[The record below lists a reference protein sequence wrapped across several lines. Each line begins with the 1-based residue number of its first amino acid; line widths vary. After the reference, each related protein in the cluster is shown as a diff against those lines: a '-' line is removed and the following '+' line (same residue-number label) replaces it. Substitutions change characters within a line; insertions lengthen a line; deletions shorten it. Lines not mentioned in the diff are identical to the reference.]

1 MTPGSLGYPSRKSGA
16 DSMVKTIARGVF
28 LFALA
33 LMIASWAMTV
43 GNSKPVEPQQ
53 ELPTDRMYS

>member
-1 MTPGSLGYPSRKSGA
+1 
-16 DSMVKTIARGVF
+16 MVKTIARAVF

-33 LMIASWAMTV
+33 IMIASWAMTI
-43 GNSKPVEPQQ
+43 GNSKPAEPQH

>member
-1 MTPGSLGYPSRKSGA
+1 
-16 DSMVKTIARGVF
+16 MVKTIARGLF

-33 LMIASWAMTV
+33 IMIASWAVTTV
-43 GNSKPVEPQQ
+43 NSKPTEPQQ

>member
-1 MTPGSLGYPSRKSGA
+1 
-16 DSMVKTIARGVF
+16 MVKTIARAVF

-33 LMIASWAMTV
+33 IMIASWAMTI
-43 GNSKPVEPQQ
+43 GNSKPAQPQQ

>member
-1 MTPGSLGYPSRKSGA
+1 ML
-16 DSMVKTIARGVF
+16 KTIARAVF

-33 LMIASWAMTV
+33 IMIASWAMTV
-43 GNSKPVEPQQ
+43 GNSKPAEPQP

>member
-1 MTPGSLGYPSRKSGA
+1 
-16 DSMVKTIARGVF
+16 MVKTIARGVF

-33 LMIASWAMTV
+33 IMIASWAMTIS
-43 GNSKPVEPQQ
+43 NSEPAQPRQ

>member
-1 MTPGSLGYPSRKSGA
+1 
-16 DSMVKTIARGVF
+16 MVKTIARGVF